1 MSIHKIKKG
10 PYYYADFYDFNGVR
24 RRISLQTENKQVAL
38 LKYQELIRRRDAVKE
53 RFPVNIT
60 WQAFKDKLLYHM
72 SVERSRNT
80 VTHTK
85 LAIRYLEEIQKPHH
99 LQDVTLELVQK
110 YKEYLLTKKI
120 GKNNINRLVQS
131 IKTAMRMG
139 EK

>member
-1 MSIHKIKKG
+1 MSVHKIKKG

-38 LKYQELIRRRDAVKE
+38 LKYQEFIRRRNAVKE

-85 LAIRYLEEIQKPHH
+85 LAIRYLEEIKT
-99 LQDVTLELVQK
+99 TLFAGC
-110 YKEYLLTKKI
+110 Y
-120 GKNNINRLVQS
+120 S
-131 IKTAMRMG
+131 
-139 EK
+139 